1 MSGPGLNLPHT
12 DARDPAL
19 RLMRAA
25 ALLLGSV
32 GLLNVVFG
40 LVHALVTF
48 AGMPLPWQAGAGDG
62 SARSLLGHGLT
73 AGVALVGGVLS
84 CWGARCMV
92 YLRNHGTALVGAVF
106 AMLPVSPFCFVGLP
120 IGVWLLTVL
129 NRAPV
134 KAAFSAPGPR

>member
-1 MSGPGLNLPHT
+1 MSGPGLQLPRS
-12 DARDPAL
+12 DARYPAL

-32 GLLNVVFG
+32 GVLNVLFG

-48 AGMPLPWQAGAGDG
+48 AGMPLPWVAGTGDG

-84 CWGARCMV
+84 CWGARSMV

-106 AMLPVSPFCFVGLP
+106 AMLPVSPVFCVGLP
-120 IGVWLLTVL
+120 IGLWLLTVL
-129 NRAPV
+129 NRAQV
-134 KAAFSAPGPR
+134 KAAFSAPAPR